1 MHSPSNDGDDVHP
14 ARLVGI
20 LPERVANVSAP
31 DLPYHFPAS
40 SSAANALAPLS
51 VRITRLSPERIEFDL
66 VGVDASIANALRRI
80 LIAECPS
87 IAIEHCYVFQNTS
100 IVQDEVLAHRLGL
113 VPLKIPPHVLH
124 FKAEDEEGNDT
135 NTVVFYLESECT
147 RNPAAKKGE
156 TDPDKLYIGSN
167 VTSGQ
172 LQWSPRGGQE
182 EDFAGYTLGPV
193 QPDILLAKLRP
204 GQTLNL
210 ELHCEKGIGKDH
222 AKFSPVC
229 PASYRLLPRIT
240 ILPPGIPPHL
250 ATKFQKCFPKG
261 VIGIRKHAQTG
272 EDEAYVADPRK
283 DTVSREVLRHKEFE
297 GLVKLDRVRDHFLFE
312 IESTGVYEPENLLP
326 TAIDVMLE
334 KIRTVRRGVDE
345 LIRREGLQID
355 AMQI

>member
-1 MHSPSNDGDDVHP
+1 MEVDDVHP

-31 DLPYHFPAS
+31 DMPYHYPSSS
-40 SSAANALAPLS
+40 SSASNVLAPLS
-51 VRITRLSPERIEFDL
+51 VRITRLSESRIEFDL
-66 VGVDASIANALRRI
+66 VGVDASISNALRRV
-80 LIAECPS
+80 LLSEVPTIAV
-87 IAIEHCYVFQNTS
+87 EHVYVFQNLS

-113 VPLKIPPHVLH
+113 VPLKIPPHILQ
-124 FKAEDEEGNDT
+124 FKGDEDEGNDT
-135 NTVVFYLESECT
+135 NTVVFYLETECT

-156 TDPDKLYIGSN
+156 TDPEKLYINSN

-182 EDFAGYTLGPV
+182 EDFQGRQLQPV
-193 QPDILLAKLRP
+193 NPDILLAKLRP
-204 GQTLNL
+204 GQSINL

-240 ILPPGIPPHL
+240 ILEPGIPPHL
-250 ATKFQKCFPKG
+250 VRKFQSCFPKG
-261 VIGIRKHAQTG
+261 VIGVRENAETG
-272 EDEAYVADPRK
+272 EEEAYVADPRK

-312 IESTGVYEPENLLP
+312 IESSGVYEPEVLLP

-334 KIRTVRRGVDE
+334 KIRTVRKGVDE
-345 LIRREGLQID
+345 LIRRDGLQIR
-355 AMQI
+355 